1 MPLSFWLLFRGE
13 LRFSPEKERN
23 SIYCPALQEGQYLK
37 NAANQEREAH
47 RFSEF

>member
-1 MPLSFWLLFRGE
+1 MPLSLGLLFRGE

-37 NAANQEREAH
+37 NTANQERGT
-47 RFSEF
+47 